1 MTKVAPSGRSGTRT
15 PVLFSLLCATVTAGK
30 ACFKDLV
37 FVGLPLPSLHFLCER
52 LDPNIQ
58 VALVRGVCVK
68 REMIL
73 VLNPKRYW
81 GNIIPKDKE
90 EE

>member
-15 PVLFSLLCATVTAGK
+15 PVLFSLLCATVAAGK
-30 ACFKDLV
+30 ACFKEFV
-37 FVGLPLPSLHFLCER
+37 FVGLPPPLHFLCEC

-58 VALVRGVCVK
+58 VALVRGECGK

-90 EE
+90 KE

>member
-1 MTKVAPSGRSGTRT
+1 MTNVAPSGRSGTRT
-15 PVLFSLLCATVTAGK
+15 PVLFSLLCATVAAGK

-37 FVGLPLPSLHFLCER
+37 FVGLHPPLYFLCEC

-58 VALVRGVCVK
+58 VALVRGVCGK

-81 GNIIPKDKE
+81 DNIIPKDKE
-90 EE
+90 KE